1 MHPPGSDRQPVSQF
15 DRVRQGSSVVVAA
28 VQPQTREGGVGFTS
42 TTIQPDRPA
51 STTVGDRL
59 IDARDQAPTPAPRWS
74 TRSRCADDHG
84 PHRPSRP
91 STLAGAAVVAPSSRG
106 ETNVFDET
114 MHSVSAPDQGCRLA
128 ALTSCCSPPDRSC
141 SASADPRSAHRGPAR
156 PRRFPQQSR
165 FSVAEGPRRPPRAVP
180 PPGSTVSSS
189 CSAVA
194 RCTRSAYL
202 SLCQG
207 GRSCSAARP

>member
-28 VQPQTREGGVGFTS
+28 VQSQTREGGVGFTS

-84 PHRPSRP
+84 PYRPSRP
-91 STLAGAAVVAPSSRG
+91 STLAGAAVVGPSSRG

-114 MHSVSAPDQGCRLA
+114 MHSVSLAPDQGCRPTAA
-128 ALTSCCSPPDRSC
+128 ALQAPTRDQHTVDLRDHVGSLNNAGSRCPKAHGVRHEPSPP
-141 SASADPRSAHRGPAR
+141 
-156 PRRFPQQSR
+156 
-165 FSVAEGPRRPPRAVP
+165 P
-180 PPGSTVSSS
+180 PPPVD
-189 CSAVA
+189 
-194 RCTRSAYL
+194 
-202 SLCQG
+202 CQQLLQCG
-207 GRSCSAARP
+207 GALHS